1 MSDLSMQ
8 LTKAMLIRGDHS
20 ATWPVV
26 VFLLQALVA
35 YRPDTPLDQSMLL
48 EIDVASFTR
57 NEAAQDEVPLG
68 NQGKF
73 LGLLDR

>member
-1 MSDLSMQ
+1 M
-8 LTKAMLIRGDHS
+8 THRPS
-20 ATWPVV
+20 AWS
-26 VFLLQALVA
+26 
-35 YRPDTPLDQSMLL
+35 RPDTALENSILL

-68 NQGKF
+68 HQGKF

>member
-1 MSDLSMQ
+1 MSDLSVQ
-8 LTKAMLIRGDHS
+8 LTETMLIRANNS
-20 ATWPVV
+20 AIWA
-26 VFLLQALVA
+26 LLLFSQSLNA
-35 YRPDTPLDQSMLL
+35 YRPGTPLDQSILL

-68 NQGKF
+68 HQGKF